1 MRESKP
7 EFKNLK
13 PGAETKIAIIV
24 ANWNLKYNEEMFESA
39 KEALISVGLTEDQIK
54 RFTVPGAYEIP
65 VMALK
70 LAESGRY
77 SAVICFATVIKGGT
91 IHFELVANDS
101 SKGMMDV
108 SIKTGVPILNGIL
121 ACNTAEQAEERA
133 SRKKEDKGSEIAL
146 SALQIISSLNQV

>member
-7 EFKNLK
+7 EFKTLK
-13 PGAETKIAIIV
+13 LGADTSIAIIV
-24 ANWNLKYNEEMFESA
+24 ANWNSNYNEEMFESA
-39 KEALISVGLTEDQIK
+39 KDALLNSGINESNIK
-54 RFTVPGAYEIP
+54 KFTVPGAYEIP

-70 LAESGRY
+70 LAESGKY

-108 SIKTGVPILNGIL
+108 SIKTGIPILNGIL

-146 SALQIISSLNQV
+146 SALQIISEISCI